1 MSFWNNVS
9 VNPESVSDSKGNSTD
24 MYLPSSEIITILII
38 LYVITT
44 TLAIAG
50 NSLAILIF
58 AKGKRSKTDLRPFL
72 INLAI
77 ADLIM
82 AIFCIPFT
90 FTYEVL
96 NDWIFSAPMCPIV
109 IFLQTVSVTGSVSTN
124 MAIGLDRLVVV
135 MYPFR
140 LKLTGTKYRIIV
152 FIIWIIAIAISA
164 VQLVVARTKFNP
176 VSKRTECEEQW
187 PSNDWNQRYTIF
199 LTIVFYVIPLI
210 ILTVTYSIIGCI
222 LWRRTVP
229 GNADAVRD
237 QAQLRSKRKI
247 VKMLATVV
255 ALFAL
260 CWLPLHTFFLVYHF
274 NPGLKSDHLNT
285 AYFFV
290 HWIAM
295 SNCFVN
301 PIIYGS
307 LNDNFRDQSTPEG
320 CSKEKVHR
328 GPQERWPFSRA

>member
-1 MSFWNNVS
+1 MPFGKNVS
-9 VNPESVSDSKGNSTD
+9 VNQESDLDSKGNSTD
-24 MYLPSSEIITILII
+24 LYVPSSEIITILVI
-38 LYVITT
+38 LYVVTT
-44 TLAIAG
+44 TLAITG

-58 AKGKRSKTDLRPFL
+58 TKGNRSKTDLRPFL

-82 AIFCIPFT
+82 AVFCIPFT

-140 LKLTGTKYRIIV
+140 LKLTNTKYRIIV

-164 VQLVVARTKFNP
+164 VQLFVARTKFNP
-176 VSKRTECEEQW
+176 VSNRTECEEQW

-199 LTIVFYVIPLI
+199 LTMVFYAIPLI

-237 QAQLRSKRKI
+237 QAQLKSKRK
-247 VKMLATVV
+247 
-255 ALFAL
+255 
-260 CWLPLHTFFLVYHF
+260 
-274 NPGLKSDHLNT
+274 
-285 AYFFV
+285 
-290 HWIAM
+290 
-295 SNCFVN
+295 
-301 PIIYGS
+301 
-307 LNDNFRDQSTPEG
+307 
-320 CSKEKVHR
+320 
-328 GPQERWPFSRA
+328 